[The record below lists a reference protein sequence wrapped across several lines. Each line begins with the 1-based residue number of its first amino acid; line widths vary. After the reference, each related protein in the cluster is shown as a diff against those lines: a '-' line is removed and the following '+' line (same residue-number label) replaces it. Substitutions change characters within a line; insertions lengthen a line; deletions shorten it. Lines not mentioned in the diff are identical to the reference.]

1 MSGYQE
7 QKLGD
12 LLRSRAAR
20 RALRAA
26 LSAVARRHAMLPAAS
41 MAFPQYDT
49 WKPTVENVVCI
60 QGRTAELA
68 IRDHRRRHRHRLH
81 SRPPSTPARLRC
93 GLHARPRRLR
103 IRLRRLQ
110 RDAAWAARHRDY
122 LHAWTRGKS
131 DPIYQQQLRKMGHRF
146 GNINLYMLEKWPPTS
161 QELDEIVLRHNIT
174 DLVLE
179 KSGERDGVL
188 TTVRGVRN
196 LVHANV
202 AGSHPH
208 GDVYARVSSSI
219 SGTAPVVP
227 LVVRPPPPDSAIG
240 PDLRGPTG
248 IPGKCEWPKDGCP
261 TIAANATVFCR
272 HGGQGQFNIPW
283 AREAVLEGPA
293 IDRTLS
299 FYFSRRSQSAGGRAA
314 RGISSTCRT
323 EVSTLSATTARA
335 TRCCMRERRARR
347 LGCSSEFSVRNK
359 PVITCNNT
367 WYFYKTAMAHVAA
380 LGDKGIYYQSK
391 AALLEQLL
399 AFNRTE
405 AARRDWRAYS
415 GFDPPTVM
423 ARFDAVFL
431 RGGDG

>member
-1 MSGYQE
+1 M
-7 QKLGD
+7 
-12 LLRSRAAR
+12 
-20 RALRAA
+20 
-26 LSAVARRHAMLPAAS
+26 
-41 MAFPQYDT
+41 
-49 WKPTVENVVCI
+49 ENVGVHSRSH
-60 QGRTAELA
+60 GGASHSRSPPPPSPSPPPL
-68 IRDHRRRHRHRLH
+68 RGHLDRRRLGFV
-81 SRPPSTPARLRC
+81 AVC
-93 GLHARPRRLR
+93 
-103 IRLRRLQ
+103 
-110 RDAAWAARHRDY
+110 
-122 LHAWTRGKS
+122 TRGQGVS
-131 DPIYQQQLRKMGHRF
+131 VYDYGDYSETLLGLRDTVIICTPGPEGSRDPIYQQQLRKMGHRF

-283 AREAVLEGPA
+283 AREAVLEVAGNRSDIVFLFLTTQPICWWEHPRCPPNIIHLPDRGVNFERYYRTCDAMLHARKGGPFGLA
-293 IDRTLS
+293 PAS
-299 FYFSRRSQSAGGRAA
+299 SRCETSPSSRATT
-314 RGISSTCRT
+314 RGTFIRRRWRMSR
-323 EVSTLSATTARA
+323 LSATRDLLSEQGRAVGAAPCLQSHRPRGATGAR
-335 TRCCMRERRARR
+335 TR
-347 LGCSSEFSVRNK
+347 
-359 PVITCNNT
+359 
-367 WYFYKTAMAHVAA
+367 
-380 LGDKGIYYQSK
+380 
-391 AALLEQLL
+391 
-399 AFNRTE
+399 
-405 AARRDWRAYS
+405 
-415 GFDPPTVM
+415 FDPPTVM

>member
-1 MSGYQE
+1 M
-7 QKLGD
+7 
-12 LLRSRAAR
+12 
-20 RALRAA
+20 
-26 LSAVARRHAMLPAAS
+26 
-41 MAFPQYDT
+41 
-49 WKPTVENVVCI
+49 ENVGVHSRSH
-60 QGRTAELA
+60 GGASHSRSPPPPSPSPPPVRGHL
-68 IRDHRRRHRHRLH
+68 DHRRLGFV
-81 SRPPSTPARLRC
+81 AVC
-93 GLHARPRRLR
+93 
-103 IRLRRLQ
+103 
-110 RDAAWAARHRDY
+110 
-122 LHAWTRGKS
+122 TRGQGVS
-131 DPIYQQQLRKMGHRF
+131 VYDYGDYSETLLGLRDTVIICTPGPEGSRDPIYQQQLRKMGHRF

-240 PDLRGPTG
+240 PDLRGPNG
-248 IPGKCEWPKDGCP
+248 IPGKCKWPKDGCP

-283 AREAVLEGPA
+283 AREAVLEVAGNRSDIVFLFLTTQPICWWEGCPRNIIHLPDRGVNFERYYRTCDAMLHARKEGETFGLAPA
-293 IDRTLS
+293 
-299 FYFSRRSQSAGGRAA
+299 
-314 RGISSTCRT
+314 
-323 EVSTLSATTARA
+323 
-335 TRCCMRERRARR
+335 
-347 LGCSSEFSVRNK
+347 EFSVRNK

-391 AALLEQLL
+391 AALLDQLL

-423 ARFDAVFL
+423 ARFEAVFL